1 MSSDLRSSLIRLAAA
16 QPELR
21 PYLLPMLTTKTPSP
35 APNGTPKTSSPV
47 THEAV
52 VAELEETSNTL
63 NLLTRRLESLA
74 RSAPRNGAAEESLGR
89 VIRALDAAAGEA
101 AEMRNRVESGDYSGP
116 W

>member
-21 PYLLPMLTTKTPSP
+21 PYLLPMLTTP
-35 APNGTPKTSSPV
+35 PNGTPKTSSPV

-52 VAELEETSNTL
+52 VAELEETSNAL